1 MLAHLKICGV
11 AFPELGKEASIEKDL
26 NIEIGTVKGKRGWRG
41 ILQFLSLPVAAA
53 RDKGGFGGAAQFF
66 NISTISLTTADF
78 CQLEILPEMLFFF
91 SSAKWGI
98 LQTKA
103 ALESKILSVVNSQIP
118 L

>member
-1 MLAHLKICGV
+1 MTPQPVWKEKKSSESAGV

-91 SSAKWGI
+91 
-98 LQTKA
+98 LQPNG
-103 ALESKILSVVNSQIP
+103 EFY
-118 L
+118 